1 MIAIYQYRRKRV
13 YKMCDNKLDPRFY
26 PEVYQAVA
34 GKDYT
39 VYAYMN
45 DGSVRKFDVKT
56 LI

>member
-1 MIAIYQYRRKRV
+1 
-13 YKMCDNKLDPRFY
+13 MCDNKFDPRFY

-45 DGSVRKFDVKT
+45 DGGVRKFDVKP
-56 LI
+56 

>member
-1 MIAIYQYRRKRV
+1 MIAIIPIQERKRV

-45 DGSVRKFDVKT
+45 DGGVRKFDVKP
-56 LI
+56 